1 MSIRQTV
8 AALVVASIAGSGCAS
23 QPARIAASD
32 ETTPAAQGNNAFAL
46 ALYRQLE
53 GNSGNLFF
61 SPYSISTAMAMTYA
75 GAKGATQEQMA
86 QVLWY
91 PTSAQ
96 VLQKLGSSQTP
107 LTQEQFAQVCGQVIK
122 KLNAQGAQN
131 KYQLRVANALWG
143 QRDYEFLPAFVS
155 LVQKEYG
162 GQLQKVDFITAMEE
176 ARETIN
182 AWVEKQTNGRIKNLI
197 GQGVLDATTRLVL
210 TNAVYFKGNWA
221 RQFRADHTRAE
232 PFTLLGG
239 DSVQVSM
246 MNQEAEFGYA
256 ETDTLQA
263 IEMPYAGGGLSMV
276 VLSPREPNGIGRLE
290 AELTAENLDKW
301 LGGLRTRN
309 VIVTIPKFKLTSKFA
324 MESVL
329 RAMGMTDAF
338 SKNAD
343 FSGMTGGRD
352 LFISAV
358 IHQAYV
364 DVNEEG
370 TEAAAA
376 TGVVMKLTSAGPE
389 MTPIF
394 RADHPFVFLIRGK
407 ASGSILFLGR
417 VMNPRS

>member
-1 MSIRQTV
+1 MLAREIA
-8 AALVVASIAGSGCAS
+8 AALVVVSIAGSGCAG
-23 QPARIAASD
+23 QPAKTTAGE
-32 ETTPAAQGNNAFAL
+32 ETTLVARGNNAFAI

-53 GNSGNLFF
+53 GNPGNLFF

-75 GAKGATQEQMA
+75 GAKGSTQEQMA
-86 QVLWY
+86 QTLWY

-96 VLQKLGSSQTP
+96 VLRKLGSAREP
-107 LTQEQFAQVCGQVIK
+107 LTQEQFAEVYGQTVK
-122 KLNAQGAQN
+122 GLNTQGAQN

-143 QRDYEFLPAFVS
+143 QRDYEFLPAFVTF
-155 LVQKEYG
+155 VQRHYG
-162 GQLQKVDFITAMEE
+162 GQLQKVDFITDMEE
-176 ARETIN
+176 ARQMIN
-182 AWVEKQTNGRIKNLI
+182 TWVEKQTSGKIKNLI
-197 GQGVLDATTRLVL
+197 SQGVLDAATRLVL
-210 TNAVYFKGNWA
+210 TNAIYFKGAWA
-221 RQFRADHTRAE
+221 RQFKADHTRAE

-239 DSVQVSM
+239 DSVQVTM

-263 IEMPYAGGGLSMV
+263 LEMPYAGEGLSMV
-276 VLSPREPNGIGRLE
+276 ILSPKEPNGIGRLE
-290 AELTAENLDKW
+290 AELTAENLNKW
-301 LGGLRTRN
+301 LGAIGTRD
-309 VIVTIPKFKLTSKFA
+309 VIVTIPKFKMTSKFA

-329 RAMGMTDAF
+329 RAMGMTEAF

-343 FSGMTGGRD
+343 FSGMTGKRD

-376 TGVVMKLTSAGPE
+376 TGVIMKLTSAGPE

-394 RADHPFVFLIRGK
+394 RADHPFVFLIRDK

-417 VMNPRS
+417 VMNPQS